1 VGASYGTIRADGGD
15 GSLNAFVLRAG
26 YQQPLGANWAFTVD
40 YPMLGHVIDHRQDG
54 DKQDSTLAGNP
65 MFQLS
70 KELPITRKLSL
81 TFGARL
87 TVGFPRVLFPSHH
100 NESVSG
106 FVSNGD
112 IYPIISGQTDRPA
125 FVDRIGTVTAPLRL
139 RYEADSGLFF
149 DALANLDAGLRKDLS
164 VDFRGSLEAG
174 YRKNHLF
181 GSVRGLVFQEV
192 IHQLGKTQL
201 GELDYVGGE
210 ARQVS
215 LEAALGV
222 EYSNFW
228 IQGRGLYGRYSTPQ
242 DLTTF
247 AGHLNV
253 GVNF

>member
-1 VGASYGTIRADGGD
+1 
-15 GSLNAFVLRAG
+15 
-26 YQQPLGANWAFTVD
+26 
-40 YPMLGHVIDHRQDG
+40 
-54 DKQDSTLAGNP
+54 
-65 MFQLS
+65 
-70 KELPITRKLSL
+70 
-81 TFGARL
+81 
-87 TVGFPRVLFPSHH
+87 VLFPSHH
-100 NESVSG
+100 DETVSG

-112 IYPIISGQTDRPA
+112 IYPVISGQMDRPA
-125 FVDRIGTVTAPLRL
+125 FVDRVGTLSAPLRL
-139 RYEADSGLFF
+139 TYVADSGLFF
-149 DALANLDAGLRKDLS
+149 DAFASLDAGLKHDLS
-164 VDFRGSLEAG
+164 FDVRGSVEAG

-192 IHQLGKTQL
+192 IRQLGKTQR

-247 AGHLNV
+247 AGHLNA